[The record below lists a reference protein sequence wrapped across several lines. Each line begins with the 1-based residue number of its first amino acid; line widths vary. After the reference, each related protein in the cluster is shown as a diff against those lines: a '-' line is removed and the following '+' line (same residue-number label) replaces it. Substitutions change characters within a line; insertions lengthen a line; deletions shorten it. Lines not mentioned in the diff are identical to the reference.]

1 MRRVRAMQ
9 DTVYDG
15 TSSQLHQNVNKMR
28 LIVKNGQCL
37 NSNYDSR
44 MVKVTELLMCYEVHF
59 LYGTNYQLV
68 LDKPEN
74 VSAANSQT
82 TETSNC
88 VNVMK
93 SN

>member
-1 MRRVRAMQ
+1 MQ
-9 DTVYDG
+9 ELWPDTVYDG
-15 TSSQLHQNVNKMR
+15 TCSQLHQNVNKMR

-37 NSNYDSR
+37 NSNYDLR
-44 MVKVTELLMCYEVHF
+44 MVKVTESLMCYEVHF
-59 LYGTNYQLV
+59 LYETNCQLV
-68 LDKPEN
+68 LDKPKN
-74 VSAANSQT
+74 VSAAYSQT